1 MGTKQ
6 LIGALGEDFVAK
18 YLVARNY
25 EILDRNWR
33 IREGELDLVAISEHG
48 IVVFVEVKTRTN
60 SAFGHPLEAITRD
73 KAYRLQRLALAWLT
87 VHHRWGFE
95 YRIDAAEIFRPVM
108 AVPGPINAPTSEGC
122 HRLIVERVAEL
133 VCSVS
138 EIMELVKPISIK

>member
-18 YLVARNY
+18 YLVAKDY

-33 IREGELDLVAISEHG
+33 IREGEIDLVATSI
-48 IVVFVEVKTRTN
+48 
-60 SAFGHPLEAITRD
+60 AFGHPLEAITKE

-95 YRIDAAEIFRPVM
+95 YRIDAAAVLISKGEKFEIDYRI
-108 AVPGPINAPTSEGC
+108 AV
-122 HRLIVERVAEL
+122 L
-133 VCSVS
+133 
-138 EIMELVKPISIK
+138 

>member
-18 YLVARNY
+18 YLVSRNY

-33 IREGELDLVAISEHG
+33 IREGEIDLVAISEHG
-48 IVVFVEVKTRTN
+48 VVVFVEVKTRTN
-60 SAFGHPLEAITRD
+60 SAFGHPLEAISCD

-95 YRIDAAEIFRPVM
+95 YRIDASGVLISRGEKFEIDYRI
-108 AVPGPINAPTSEGC
+108 AV
-122 HRLIVERVAEL
+122 L
-133 VCSVS
+133 
-138 EIMELVKPISIK
+138 

>member
-18 YLVARNY
+18 YLVSKNY

-33 IREGELDLVAISEHG
+33 IKEGEIDLVAISENG
-48 IVVFVEVKTRTN
+48 VVVFIEVKTRT
-60 SAFGHPLEAITRD
+60 SITFGHPLEAITRD

-95 YRIDAAEIFRPVM
+95 YRIDAAAVLISKGEKFEIDYRI
-108 AVPGPINAPTSEGC
+108 AV
-122 HRLIVERVAEL
+122 L
-133 VCSVS
+133 
-138 EIMELVKPISIK
+138 

>member
-18 YLVARNY
+18 YLVSKNY

-33 IREGELDLVAISEHG
+33 VKEGEIDLVAISENG
-48 IVVFVEVKTRTN
+48 VVVFIEVKTRT
-60 SAFGHPLEAITRD
+60 SITFGHPLEAITRD

-95 YRIDAAEIFRPVM
+95 YRIDAAAVLISKGEKFEIDYRI
-108 AVPGPINAPTSEGC
+108 AV
-122 HRLIVERVAEL
+122 L
-133 VCSVS
+133 
-138 EIMELVKPISIK
+138 

>member
-33 IREGELDLVAISEHG
+33 IREGELDLVAISENG
-48 IVVFVEVKTRTN
+48 IIVFVEVKTRTN
-60 SAFGHPLEAITRD
+60 SAFGHPLEAVTRD

-95 YRIDAAEIFRPVM
+95 YRIDAAGVLITKGEKFEIDYRI
-108 AVPGPINAPTSEGC
+108 AI
-122 HRLIVERVAEL
+122 L
-133 VCSVS
+133 
-138 EIMELVKPISIK
+138 

>member
-18 YLVARNY
+18 YLVSRNY

-33 IREGELDLVAISEHG
+33 IKEGEIDLVAMSEHG
-48 IVVFVEVKTRTN
+48 VVVFIEVKTRT
-60 SAFGHPLEAITRD
+60 SAAFGHPLEAISNE

-95 YRIDAAEIFRPVM
+95 YRIDAAAVLISKGERFEIDYRI
-108 AVPGPINAPTSEGC
+108 AV
-122 HRLIVERVAEL
+122 L
-133 VCSVS
+133 
-138 EIMELVKPISIK
+138 